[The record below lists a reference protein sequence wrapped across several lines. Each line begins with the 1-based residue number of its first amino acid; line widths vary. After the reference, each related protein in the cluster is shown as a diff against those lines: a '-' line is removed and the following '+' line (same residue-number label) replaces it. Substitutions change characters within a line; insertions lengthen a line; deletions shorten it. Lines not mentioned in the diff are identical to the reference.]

1 MDRGIAYI
9 RYTDGLSYYRS
20 NEANSS
26 AVYTATLWNGY
37 LLIGTNQGVFYT
49 PEEKAND
56 FEIFSSLKFIEGTQ
70 GQVWSLQLINGHLY
84 CGHNNG
90 LLEICPDFSIRQLY
104 RLNTGVFRIVEAT
117 INGKKIQIIV
127 TYNELR
133 IVNKETGKVNVMRQI
148 TDPIYDAEIDHLGNI
163 WLETVSKGIYKC
175 RLNEDMTLSATIP
188 ITGMKKTVRSLY
200 ICRSSKRADVSF
212 SWEVATTSILTT
224 KIVIRCNPTSF

>member
-1 MDRGIAYI
+1 MGTQLSGIYEIDVQGNILNHFSAANSLQNNTILSLYEDNRNNIWVAMDRGIAYI

-20 NEANSS
+20 NDANSS

-37 LLIGTNQGVFYT
+37 LLIGTNQGVYYT

-117 INGKKIQIIV
+117 INGKK
-127 TYNELR
+127 
-133 IVNKETGKVNVMRQI
+133 
-148 TDPIYDAEIDHLGNI
+148 
-163 WLETVSKGIYKC
+163 SK
-175 RLNEDMTLSATIP
+175 LSLPTTNCALST
-188 ITGMKKTVRSLY
+188 KKPE
-200 ICRSSKRADVSF
+200 K
-212 SWEVATTSILTT
+212 
-224 KIVIRCNPTSF
+224 